1 MNYCLT
7 MEQTRRIAVWFDADS
22 DEDAEKKA
30 QEIYHNTVGYSIL
43 AAGASEEAVRQ
54 AMDFYQ
60 PKEYAY
66 PTDGLIFEF
75 NDLAYGRSLGATG
88 HHENRMTAFKWP
100 DTRYETKFRRLEV
113 ATTRTG
119 MISLTAV
126 FDDVV
131 IDGTTVNH
139 AYLHNLDNF
148 TRLALGPGDT
158 ISVYK
163 ANMIIPQ
170 IAENKTISGGCPLP
184 DACPC
189 CGSTLVVRQS
199 SGGTRQ
205 LYCDNE
211 ACPARLV
218 RKFVHFCSK
227 TRMEIKGLDEQ
238 TLTTFVQ
245 HGWVK
250 DYGDLYELER
260 HKEEILKT
268 PGFGEKSF
276 VRLQNAVDERRTC
289 TLNQF
294 IAALGIPEVGRH
306 AGRILNRKFG
316 GSWDAFERAIL
327 DQFDFTQLEDFGQ
340 VMNDNIYCWYS
351 DKEEAKL
358 WRPALNHITFLK
370 EETTMPEAQNNPFA
384 GKTVVATGKLENY
397 TRDGI
402 QMKLLS
408 LGARPASSVSTKTD
422 YLIVGENAGSKLTK
436 AQTLGVTTL
445 TEQQFL
451 QMLADAG
458 IEA

>member
-1 MNYCLT
+1 M
-7 MEQTRRIAVWFDADS
+7 
-22 DEDAEKKA
+22 
-30 QEIYHNTVGYSIL
+30 
-43 AAGASEEAVRQ
+43 
-54 AMDFYQ
+54 
-60 PKEYAY
+60 
-66 PTDGLIFEF
+66 
-75 NDLAYGRSLGATG
+75 
-88 HHENRMTAFKWP
+88 
-100 DTRYETKFRRLEV
+100 
-113 ATTRTG
+113 
-119 MISLTAV
+119 
-126 FDDVV
+126 
-131 IDGTTVNH
+131 
-139 AYLHNLDNF
+139 
-148 TRLALGPGDT
+148 
-158 ISVYK
+158 
-163 ANMIIPQ
+163 
-170 IAENKTISGGCPLP
+170 
-184 DACPC
+184 
-189 CGSTLVVRQS
+189 
-199 SGGTRQ
+199 
-205 LYCDNE
+205 
-211 ACPARLV
+211 

-227 TRMEIKGLDEQ
+227 TRMEVKGLDEQ

-250 DYGDLYELER
+250 NYGDLYELER
-260 HKEEILKT
+260 YKEEIIKT

-276 VRLQNAVDERRTC
+276 ARLQNAVDERRTC

-351 DKEEAKL
+351 DEEEVKL
-358 WRPALNHITFLK
+358 WRPAINHITFLK

-408 LGARPASSVSTKTD
+408 LGARPASSVSKKTD